1 MTQHVFGSAVQ
12 RPEVKALV
20 LHINSGA
27 ARSGN
32 DVSQAPWASGPSGT
46 NEGVDPDVLAKAL
59 RLHADLVPRYAF
71 RLTGNVHDA
80 EDLAQDVFVR
90 VLRAL
95 PRFDP
100 DLGSMEGWLSRIT
113 LNLFRDKLRKDRLRE
128 PGRFFGAEEP
138 ACTRPGPAE
147 VALAGRLDPDL
158 EAALESLPPAMLE
171 TVLLADVAGL
181 SHREIAATTGVARGT
196 VASRLCRAHARLQAQ
211 LAPHRVQQAH
221 QFRHVA

>member
-20 LHINSGA
+20 LHSNSGA
-27 ARSGN
+27 ARCGN
-32 DVSQAPWASGPSGT
+32 EVSQAPWAPGPSGT
-46 NEGVDPDVLAKAL
+46 DEEVDADLLAKAL
-59 RLHADLVPRYAF
+59 RLQADLVPRYAF

-90 VLRAL
+90 VLRSL

-100 DLGSMEGWLSRIT
+100 DLRSMEGWLYRIT

-128 PGRFFGAEEP
+128 PGRFYGAEEP
-138 ACTRPGPAE
+138 VCTRPGPAE
-147 VALAGRLDPDL
+147 LALAGHLEPDL
-158 EAALESLPPAMLE
+158 EAALQSLPPAMLQ
-171 TVLLADVAGL
+171 TVLLADVVGL

-196 VASRLCRAHARLQAQ
+196 VASRLCRAHARLQAH
-211 LAPHRVQQAH
+211 LAPHRVQPAH
-221 QFRHVA
+221 QFRRVA